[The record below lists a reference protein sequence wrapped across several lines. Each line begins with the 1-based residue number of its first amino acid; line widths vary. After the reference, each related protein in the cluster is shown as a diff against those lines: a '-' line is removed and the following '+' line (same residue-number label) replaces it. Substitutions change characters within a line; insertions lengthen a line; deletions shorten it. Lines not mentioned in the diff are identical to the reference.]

1 MSPLSRWSDRP
12 VWKHVRFQLRL
23 DDPRVLPENHVV
35 IQGDRIQLEKLAD
48 AVGDYVQRFL
58 HATPSRPVAVGN
70 FGSSVADSAPDS
82 ADSTSFNY
90 LEHLHHIESTSW
102 ADMARLALATSVV
115 DPADLSTNHTDRED
129 KVAEIDR
136 EDGIDRVDAIAP
148 ERQRSELGNRFP
160 APATN
165 GTVPTSNTRT
175 IFLEPKGLLH
185 HRLWLGPLAMAQ
197 SADSL
202 VLNTTQLFDL
212 ATALDEYRTA
222 GLALPALNQ
231 QRWIQR
237 PSSWGKIAAGVL
249 IALALT
255 PSIANIWEGST
266 VVSEAPTNSEN
277 ATSLDQ
283 QQQTV
288 ARIDSNT
295 IMEGDTPID
304 PNALETLPP
313 PPPAGSVQPNAPATL
328 PRVPVT
334 SSPRI
339 VQQPVA
345 PPRPG
350 VAVPPAP
357 SAPSSSNPPSAASSA
372 PSDTVE
378 LEIAPQLESPNNPTA
393 DSANSIASAP
403 AAADSAGAAPSILSS
418 EATESAR
425 SEAPKTAF
433 DTMPQVAQVRQ
444 YFQGRWTPPD
454 SLEDTLEY
462 RLTLAPDGSLQQVTP
477 LGQSSEIYLDRTSIP
492 LRGEP
497 FISPSPDGSAA
508 QIRLVLKPDGAVQTF
523 AE

>member
-1 MSPLSRWSDRP
+1 M
-12 VWKHVRFQLRL
+12 WKHVRFQLRL
-23 DDPRVLPENHVV
+23 DDPRVLPENHIV

-58 HATPSRPVAVGN
+58 HATPSRPVALG
-70 FGSSVADSAPDS
+70 GLDSAATDPS
-82 ADSTSFNY
+82 AIHSRAANESDPASFNY
-90 LEHLHHIESTSW
+90 LEHLHHIQSTSW

-115 DPADLSTNHTDRED
+115 DPADLSTYHADENRGAD
-129 KVAEIDR
+129 A
-136 EDGIDRVDAIAP
+136 VDAIAP
-148 ERQRSELGNRFP
+148 EHQPSELGERFP

-165 GTVPTSNTRT
+165 GTVPTNHARD

-185 HRLWLGPLAMAQ
+185 HRLQLGPLATVQ
-197 SADSL
+197 SGDFL
-202 VLNTTQLFDL
+202 LLNTTQLFDL

-222 GLALPALNQ
+222 GLAIPTLNQ

-237 PSSWGKIAAGVL
+237 PSSWGKIAAGIL

-283 QQQTV
+283 QQTV

-295 IMEGDTPID
+295 IMEGDAPID

-334 SSPRI
+334 SSPRA
-339 VQQPVA
+339 VQRPVVPPPLPGTA
-345 PPRPG
+345 TPPRPSTSS
-350 VAVPPAP
+350 PP
-357 SAPSSSNPPSAASSA
+357 SAEPSAASA
-372 PSDTVE
+372 PAGTVE
-378 LEIAPQLESPNNPTA
+378 LEIAPQPESSTNQPS
-393 DSANSIASAP
+393 DSAASIASAE
-403 AAADSAGAAPSILSS
+403 ADSADAAPSTLSAES
-418 EATESAR
+418 AESAR
-425 SEAPKTAF
+425 SETPAKTAF
-433 DTMPQVAQVRQ
+433 DTLPQVAQVRQ
-444 YFQGRWTPPD
+444 YFQTRWAPPD

-462 RLTLAPDGSLQQVTP
+462 RLTLAPDGSLQEVTP
-477 LGQSSEIYLDRTSIP
+477 LGQASEIYLDRTSIP
-492 LRGEP
+492 LRGES

-508 QIRLVLKPDGAVQTF
+508 QIRLVLRPDGAVQTF

>member
-1 MSPLSRWSDRP
+1 M
-12 VWKHVRFQLRL
+12 WKHVRFQLRL
-23 DDPRVLPENHVV
+23 DDPRVLPENHLV

-58 HATPSRPVAVGN
+58 HATPSHPVAIG
-70 FGSSVADSAPDS
+70 GLGTAATDSSTIHNRAANESDLA
-82 ADSTSFNY
+82 SFNY

-115 DPADLSTNHTDRED
+115 DPADLSTHHADSEGER
-129 KVAEIDR
+129 
-136 EDGIDRVDAIAP
+136 DGIDGMGAIAP
-148 ERQRSELGNRFP
+148 ERRSSELGERFP
-160 APATN
+160 TPATN
-165 GTVPTSNTRT
+165 GAAPVNQTRD

-185 HRLWLGPLAMAQ
+185 HRLQLGPLATIQ
-197 SADSL
+197 SGDAL

-222 GLALPALNQ
+222 GLAIPTLNQ

-295 IMEGDTPID
+295 IMEGDAPID
-304 PNALETLPP
+304 PSALEALPP
-313 PPPAGSVQPNAPATL
+313 PPPTGSVQPNAPATL

-334 SSPRI
+334 SSPRA
-339 VQQPVA
+339 VQRPVV
-345 PPRPG
+345 PPPLPG
-350 VAVPPAP
+350 TVTPPAP
-357 SAPSSSNPPSAASSA
+357 STSSA
-372 PSDTVE
+372 PSAAPSAAPAPAGTVE
-378 LEIAPQLESPNNPTA
+378 LEIAPQPESSTDQTA
-393 DSANSIASAP
+393 DSTASIASAE
-403 AAADSAGAAPSILSS
+403 ADSPGAASSRLS
-418 EATESAR
+418 AESAESADAAR
-425 SEAPKTAF
+425 SDAPAKTAF
-433 DTMPQVAQVRQ
+433 DTLPQVAQVRQ
-444 YFQGRWTPPD
+444 YFQARWTPPE

-462 RLTLAPDGSLQQVTP
+462 RLTLAPDGSLQEVTP
-477 LGQSSEIYLDRTSIP
+477 LGQASEVYLDRTSIP
-492 LRGEP
+492 LRGES

-508 QIRLVLKPDGAVQTF
+508 RIRLVLSPDGAVQTF

>member
-1 MSPLSRWSDRP
+1 M
-12 VWKHVRFQLRL
+12 WKHVRFQLRL
-23 DDPRVLPENHVV
+23 DDPRVLPENHIV

-48 AVGDYVQRFL
+48 VVGDYVQRFL
-58 HATPSRPVAVGN
+58 HATPSRPVAVSDV
-70 FGSSVADSAPDS
+70 GSSADSALES

-115 DPADLSTNHTDRED
+115 DPADLSTYHADEKRGTD
-129 KVAEIDR
+129 A
-136 EDGIDRVDAIAP
+136 VDAIAP
-148 ERQRSELGNRFP
+148 ERQPSELGDRFP

-165 GTVPTSNTRT
+165 GTVPISHAHD
-175 IFLEPKGLLH
+175 IVLEPKGLLH
-185 HRLWLGPLAMAQ
+185 HRLRLGSLATAQ
-197 SADSL
+197 SSESL

-222 GLALPALNQ
+222 GLAIPALNQQ

-295 IMEGDTPID
+295 IMEGDAPID

-334 SSPRI
+334 SSPRA
-339 VQQPVA
+339 VQRPVVPPPLPGTA
-345 PPRPG
+345 TPPRPSTSSTPS
-350 VAVPPAP
+350 AAPSAAPAP
-357 SAPSSSNPPSAASSA
+357 SG
-372 PSDTVE
+372 TVE
-378 LEIAPQLESPNNPTA
+378 LEVAPQPESSTNQAA
-393 DSANSIASAP
+393 DSADSIASAE
-403 AAADSAGAAPSILSS
+403 ADSAGAASSTLSAES
-418 EATESAR
+418 ADSAR
-425 SEAPKTAF
+425 SETPAKTAF
-433 DTMPQVAQVRQ
+433 DTLPQVAQVRQ
-444 YFQGRWTPPD
+444 YFQARWTPPE

-462 RLTLAPDGSLQQVTP
+462 RLTLAPDGSLQEVTP
-477 LGQSSEIYLDRTSIP
+477 LGQASEVYLDRTSIP
-492 LRGEP
+492 LRGES